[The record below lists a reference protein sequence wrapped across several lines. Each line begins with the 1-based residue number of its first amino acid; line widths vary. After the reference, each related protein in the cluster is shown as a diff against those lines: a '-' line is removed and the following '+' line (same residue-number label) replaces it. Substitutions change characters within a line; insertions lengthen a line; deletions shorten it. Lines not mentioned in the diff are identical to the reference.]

1 MNKNMK
7 KIIAVT
13 MALNTLAMIGPEKNF
28 NILLNTASAS
38 KYDDPL
44 LGELEIEGYSIDFDK
59 EKFSYKIKV
68 DKDVDQIT
76 VKAKPNDSAYTVFVD
91 GDDAKEDKKYKVDVD
106 IKQGE
111 STVPII
117 VKDEEHNL
125 KTEYDI
131 EVLRGSE
138 SLGEDLDENDVYL
151 DNITLS
157 AGDIDFSSTKTKYD
171 VYIEDSVRYLDIK
184 AKPVDVDDAYVDIN
198 DEDVDDDFKATVSLK
213 DGKNKIVIRVEDS
226 LKDNKVKKYT
236 LNVYNGVKPPE
247 KDKSEENNEQKNNSG
262 SEKQNTIDNDV
273 KYKNQWVM
281 DQGVWVY
288 YGSDGYILKNAWY
301 NDANSGKSY
310 FLNENG
316 VMVTGWYYYNGKW
329 YYFNEDGSR
338 HSGWKFLMGLW
349 YYMDSEGI
357 MKTGWMQDSD
367 GKWYYFDGNGVML
380 KNTKVDGYKLGDSGA
395 LIN

>member
-1 MNKNMK
+1 MNKNIK

-13 MALNTLAMIGPEKNF
+13 MALNALAMIGPEKNF
-28 NILLNTASAS
+28 NIFLNTASAS

-44 LGELEIEGYSIDFDK
+44 LSELEIEGCSIDFDK
-59 EKFSYKIKV
+59 EKLSYKIKV

-76 VKAKPNDSAYTVFVD
+76 VKAKPNDSAYKVFVD
-91 GDDAKEDKKYKVDVD
+91 GDDAKESKKYKVDVD
-106 IKQGE
+106 VKQGE
-111 STVPII
+111 STISII

-125 KTEYDI
+125 KTEYEL

-138 SLGEDLDENDVYL
+138 SLGEELDENDVYL

-171 VYIEDSVRYLDIK
+171 VYIKDSVRYLDIK

-198 DEDVDDDFKATVSLK
+198 DEELDDDFKGTVSLK
-213 DGKNKIVIRVEDS
+213 EGKNKIVIRVENS

-236 LNVYNGVKPPE
+236 LNVYNGVTPPE
-247 KDKSEENNEQKNNSG
+247 KDKSEENN
-262 SEKQNTIDNDV
+262 SENKKQNTIDNDV
-273 KYKNQWVM
+273 KYKNQWIM
-281 DQGVWVY
+281 DQGVWLY
-288 YGSDGYILKNAWY
+288 YGTDGQILKNMWY
-301 NDANSGKSY
+301 NDINSGKTY

-316 VMVTGWYYYNGKW
+316 VMVTGWHYNNGKW

-349 YYMDSEGI
+349 YYLDSEGV
-357 MKTGWMQDSD
+357 MKTGWMQDSN
-367 GKWYYFDGNGVML
+367 GKWYYFDENGVML
-380 KNTKVDGYKLGDSGA
+380 KNTKVDGYKLSDSGE

>member
-1 MNKNMK
+1 MNKNIK

-13 MALNTLAMIGPEKNF
+13 MALNALAMIGPEKNF

-59 EKFSYKIKV
+59 EKRSYKIKV

-76 VKAKPNDSAYTVFVD
+76 VKAKPNDSAYIVFVD
-91 GDDAKEDKKYKVDVD
+91 GDDAKESKKYKVDVD

-171 VYIEDSVRYLDIK
+171 VYIKDSVRYLDIK

-198 DEDVDDDFKATVSLK
+198 DEDVDDDFKGTVSLK

-236 LNVYNGVKPPE
+236 LNIYNGVKPPE

-262 SEKQNTIDNDV
+262 NEKQNTIDNDV

-288 YGSDGYILKNAWY
+288 YGSDGHILKNAWHK
-301 NDANSGKSY
+301 DANSGKSY

-316 VMVTGWYYYNGKW
+316 VMVTGWYYDNGKW

-349 YYMDSEGI
+349 YYMDSEGV